1 MIKKWLLTLLACL
14 SIAAV
19 LVVYK
24 VMDNR
29 AAEQANATAPEYS
42 ETVDAAIVEVV
53 HYQPAVSVLGQVIA
67 PQQVALRNELAGIIT
82 DVNFASGASVEK
94 GQLLIQ
100 LNISEERAQLQSAI
114 ARAELARTTKKRMS
128 KLRDSKIVSED
139 QYDKAAAELK
149 VAAADK
155 AMIEASIAKKT
166 IRAPFDAIAGL
177 HQFER
182 GQYLEENTLIT
193 TLVGLLPFVWVDFS
207 LPQVYGG
214 LPPDV
219 RVTIEP
225 LFSRNTGSS
234 SNMDWSPVSAEVIA
248 RESIMTRESR
258 SLHYRA
264 RLDKGEADLL
274 PNAIVNVKAPI
285 ARPQSK
291 LAVPAIAV
299 LHSSTGPYVY
309 ILDVDSQ
316 INSEAG
322 ASSAYRARRQPVTLG
337 ESQGDLMIIDSGLEL
352 GQRIASAGAF
362 KLSDGLLSYV
372 SEPIVKSDSS
382 STKEKLEANDSQE
395 AL

>member
-29 AAEQANATAPEYS
+29 AAQQANASAPEYS
-42 ETVDAAIVEVV
+42 ETVDVANVESI
-53 HYQPAVSVLGQVIA
+53 HYQPAVSVLGQVLA
-67 PQQVALRNELAGIIT
+67 PQQVALRNEVASIVT
-82 DVNFASGASVEK
+82 EVNFESGTAVKK

-100 LNISEERAQLQSAI
+100 LDVSEERAQLQSAV
-114 ARAELARTTKKRMS
+114 ARAELARTTKKRMA
-128 KLRDSKIVSED
+128 KLRDSKTVSQD
-139 QYDKAAAELK
+139 QYDKAVAELK

-193 TLVGLLPFVWVDFS
+193 TLVGLQSFVWVDFS
-207 LPQVYGG
+207 LPQTYGG
-214 LPPDV
+214 LPADA
-219 RVTIEP
+219 RVVIAP
-225 LFSRNTGSS
+225 LSTRNTGSS
-234 SNMDWSPVSAEVIA
+234 NNMDWLPVSAEVIA

-264 RLDKGEADLL
+264 RLDKGKANLL

-285 ARPQSK
+285 AEPQTK
-291 LAVPAIAV
+291 LAIPAIAV

-309 ILDVDSQ
+309 ILDTDSKV
-316 INSEAG
+316 NSQAG
-322 ASSAYRARRQPVTLG
+322 APSAYRARRQPVTLG
-337 ESQGDLMIIDSGLEL
+337 ESQGDVMIIESGLEL
-352 GQRIASAGAF
+352 GQRVASAGAF

-372 SEPIVKSDSS
+372 VEPIVQNGNSIE
-382 STKEKLEANDSQE
+382 KEKLEANGSQE

>member
-1 MIKKWLLTLLACL
+1 MIKKWFLTLLACL
-14 SIAAV
+14 LIAAA
-19 LVVYK
+19 LMLYK
-24 VMDNR
+24 LMDNR
-29 AAEQANATAPEYS
+29 AAEQAHGAAPEYS
-42 ETVDAAIVEVV
+42 ETVDAASVESIY
-53 HYQPAVSVLGQVIA
+53 YQPAVSVLGQVIA
-67 PQQVALRNELAGIIT
+67 PQQVALRNEVASLVT
-82 DVNFASGASVEK
+82 VVNFESGAVVKK

-100 LNISEERAQLQSAI
+100 LDVSEERAQLQSAV
-114 ARAELARTTKKRMS
+114 AREELARTTKKRMA
-128 KLRDSKIVSED
+128 KLRDSKTVSQD
-139 QYDKAAAELK
+139 QYDKAVAEMK

-155 AMIEASIAKKT
+155 DMIAASIAKKT
-166 IRAPFDAIAGL
+166 IRAPFDALAGL

-193 TLVGLLPFVWVDFS
+193 TLVGLQSFVWVDFR

-214 LPPDV
+214 LPADAH
-219 RVTIEP
+219 VTIEP
-225 LFSRNTGSS
+225 LFSRNSDSLSS
-234 SNMDWSPVSAEVIA
+234 MGWSPVSAKVIA

-264 RLDKGEADLL
+264 QLDKGQANLL

-285 ARPQSK
+285 GKSQSK

-316 INSEAG
+316 ASSSAG
-322 ASSAYRARRQPVTLG
+322 GPSAYRARRQQVTLG
-337 ESQGDLMIIDSGLEL
+337 ESQGDLMIINSGLEL
-352 GQRIASAGAF
+352 GLRVASAGAF

-372 SEPIVKSDSS
+372 AEPLVQSDSS
-382 STKEKLEANDSQE
+382 AEKEKLEANDSQE

>member
-1 MIKKWLLTLLACL
+1 MIKKWFLTLLACL

-19 LVVYK
+19 LVAYK

-29 AAEQANATAPEYS
+29 AAEQANAGAPEYS
-42 ETVDAAIVEVV
+42 ETVDDAIVESI

-67 PQQVALRNELAGIIT
+67 PQQVALRNEVASIVT
-82 DVNFASGASVEK
+82 DVNFESGTAVKK

-100 LNISEERAQLQSAI
+100 LDVSEERAQLQSAV
-114 ARAELARTTKKRMS
+114 ARAELARTTKKRMA
-128 KLRDSKIVSED
+128 KLRDSRTVSQD
-139 QYDKAAAELK
+139 QYDKAVAELK

-193 TLVGLLPFVWVDFS
+193 TLVGLQSFVWVDFS

-214 LPPDV
+214 LPADA
-219 RVTIEP
+219 RVSIEP
-225 LFSRNTGSS
+225 LFNRNSS
-234 SNMDWSPVSAEVIA
+234 SSRSMDWSSVSAKVIA

-264 RLDKGEADLL
+264 QLDKGKADLL

-285 ARPQSK
+285 AQPQSK
-291 LAVPAIAV
+291 LAIPAIAV

-316 INSEAG
+316 ASSETAG
-322 ASSAYRARRQPVTLG
+322 PSAYRARRQPVTLG

-352 GQRIASAGAF
+352 GQRVASAGAF

-372 SEPIVKSDSS
+372 AEPIVQSDSS
-382 STKEKLEANDSQE
+382 VEKEKLEANDSQE